1 LNAGRLGLGKRVMAT
16 EPAPTPDFA
25 EQHEID
31 AAVERGWKPRAGAL
45 IRELQFRDFDEAL
58 GFVQVLADEAVDY
71 LRRPDVCIAS
81 GHVVLTVENRHH
93 AGFTKA
99 EMRLVE
105 KATAVIE
112 RHHVE

>member
-1 LNAGRLGLGKRVMAT
+1 MT
-16 EPAPTPDFA
+16 SEPASTPDFA
-25 EQHEID
+25 EQHQVD
-31 AAVERGWKPRAGAL
+31 VAVERGWQPRAGAL
-45 IRELQFRDFDEAL
+45 VRELHFRDFDEAL
-58 GFVQVLADEAVDY
+58 GFVQVLAQEAVDY
-71 LRRPDVCIAS
+71 LRRPDVCIAA

-99 EMRLVE
+99 EMRLID